1 MKAETVFRAF
11 GQLRPLTDREVPPT
25 PPRTLPTDRSPAAVP
40 DEPDDEGRS
49 TTSVA
54 PPAWDNLRR
63 PWQPS
68 QRTTRSAAPPAAAP
82 AA

>member
-25 PPRTLPTDRSPAAVP
+25 PPRTLPTDSPAAVP

-54 PPAWDNLRR
+54 PPGLG
-63 PWQPS
+63 
-68 QRTTRSAAPPAAAP
+68 
-82 AA
+82 